1 MRRRQPRTRRSTL
14 AGPTRRERAASRNP
28 RANGPP
34 WSPRTHHQLRRPQST
49 RRPRLPTRTPATC
62 LPAPR
67 QRRRPPSRQSQRSA
81 SMASPDPDAGID
93 LEQGLFSHLLEL
105 RSRLLKATLSVFVVL
120 VALVPFANRLYSA
133 LAAPLVARLPQGA
146 HLIAT
151 EVASPFITP
160 LKLAAYTAL
169 FICMPVILYQLWAFV
184 SPGLY
189 KKEKRLAKPLLIAA
203 MVLFYLGCAFAY
215 FLVLPAAFRFLT
227 AVTPEGVEMMT
238 DITHYL
244 DFVMLMFFAFG
255 LCFEVPVA
263 VVVLAA
269 VGVVDV
275 AKLRRSRRYAIVGA
289 FAVAALITPPDI
301 TSMIMLAIP
310 MCLLYE
316 LGILAVRWLRAG
328 QP

>member
-1 MRRRQPRTRRSTL
+1 M
-14 AGPTRRERAASRNP
+14 AA
-28 RANGPP
+28 
-34 WSPRTHHQLRRPQST
+34 TE
-49 RRPRLPTRTPATC
+49 
-62 LPAPR
+62 
-67 QRRRPPSRQSQRSA
+67 
-81 SMASPDPDAGID
+81 PDD
-93 LEQGLFSHLLEL
+93 LGDDLQQGLFSHLIEL
-105 RSRLLKATLSVFVVL
+105 RSRLLKAVACVLLVL
-120 VALVPFANRLYSA
+120 VALVPFANRLYSE

-160 LKLAAYTAL
+160 LKLAFYAAL
-169 FICMPVILYQLWAFV
+169 FISMPVILYQLWAFI

-189 KKEKRLAKPLLIAA
+189 KHEKRLAQPLLIASL
-203 MVLFYLGCAFAY
+203 VLFYCGCAFAY

-227 AVTPEGVEMMT
+227 AVTPAGVEMMN

-263 VVVLAA
+263 VVILAA
-269 VGVVDV
+269 VGLVDI
-275 AKLRRSRRYAIVGA
+275 AKLRNARRYAIVGA

-301 TSMIMLAIP
+301 TSMVLLAIP

-316 LGILAVRWLRAG
+316 LGILAVRWLLPKKAAD
-328 QP
+328 

>member
-1 MRRRQPRTRRSTL
+1 M
-14 AGPTRRERAASRNP
+14 
-28 RANGPP
+28 
-34 WSPRTHHQLRRPQST
+34 
-49 RRPRLPTRTPATC
+49 
-62 LPAPR
+62 AP
-67 QRRRPPSRQSQRSA
+67 
-81 SMASPDPDAGID
+81 PDPDSGVD

-105 RSRLLKATLSVFVVL
+105 RSRLLKSALSVFVVL
-120 VALVPFANRLYSA
+120 VALVPFANRLYTE
-133 LAAPLVARLPQGA
+133 LAAPLVARLPRGA

-151 EVASPFITP
+151 EVASPFVTP

-189 KKEKRLAKPLLIAA
+189 KKEKRLARPLLVAA
-203 MVLFYLGCAFAY
+203 LVLFYIGCAFAY

-244 DFVMLMFFAFG
+244 DFVMLMFLAFG

-263 VVVLAA
+263 VVILAA

-275 AKLRRSRRYAIVGA
+275 AKLRSGRRYAIVGA

-316 LGILAVRWLRAG
+316 LGILAVRWLVTA
-328 QP
+328 PA